1 MDFTIRY
8 LQLFFKGVE
17 LASPLLFTTVG
28 FIALLGLIVGARE
41 SWKWT
46 DSIYWALITATTVGY
61 GDIRPVH
68 RLSKAISVLIALTDI
83 TVTGILVALSINAAS
98 IAFKNVHDLDA
109 VETEIRQLL
118 E

>member
-61 GDIRPVH
+61 GDIRPI
-68 RLSKAISVLIALTDI
+68 RNISKALSVLIAVTGI
-83 TVTGILVALSINAAS
+83 TATGILVALSINAAS
-98 IAFKNVHDLDA
+98 IAFKDLHDMDQ
-109 VETEIRQLL
+109 VEAEVKQLL

>member
-17 LASPLLFTTVG
+17 LASPLLFTTVV

-46 DSIYWALITATTVGY
+46 DSIYWAFITATTVGY
-61 GDIRPVH
+61 GDIRPI
-68 RLSKAISVLIALTDI
+68 RDISKALSVLIAITGI

-98 IAFKNVHDLDA
+98 TAFKDLHDMDQ
-109 VETEIRQLL
+109 VETEIKQLL